1 MKKNNYIIFLLC
13 FTIFIS
19 GCASAKRAL
28 TGQSNSK
35 GVDEFLIKKKNPLV
49 QPPEFE
55 KLPVP
60 NNDIKNSQKNM
71 EEESDIKKLIS
82 QKDSKEKNKVTGSN
96 ENNQSLEKSILE
108 KISGK

>member
-1 MKKNNYIIFLLC
+1 
-13 FTIFIS
+13 
-19 GCASAKRAL
+19 
-28 TGQSNSK
+28 
-35 GVDEFLIKKKNPLV
+35 
-49 QPPEFE
+49 
-55 KLPVP
+55 
-60 NNDIKNSQKNM
+60 M